1 MIQIAKFD
9 IFDFDV
15 VFSENSEL
23 PYDTMKPNRVF

>member
-23 PYDTMKPNRVF
+23 PVWHDET